1 MYDMILKG
9 CRLFDGDKF
18 EKGATDIAILDG
30 IIAKIGSLDG
40 ERARKIISCAGKTV
54 TPGLVDCHTHI
65 SPISSIGADV
75 WRTQLPY
82 GVTAIGEAGGAGCN
96 AVDGLAPIIRNF
108 PVRTRLYLNVCSF
121 GLASLFSHPED
132 IDPKKFDINK
142 IRAIFKKY
150 PELICG
156 LKIRM
161 GKECSQGYGKEPL
174 ERAAALA
181 RELGTHLCVHISNP
195 EFPTGELCELLSAGD
210 IVTHTYQSR
219 GNGIF
224 IDGELD
230 TRVTAARERGVL
242 FDVGDSD
249 YHFDFEVFEKAL
261 EQGFAPDLIS
271 SDITRVS
278 AFANGL
284 FALPAV
290 IAKCVSLG
298 MSEEDALRAVTLTPA
313 RVLGLDT
320 GRIAEGAVADIAVF
334 DIRENYGELCDC
346 KKRRINAKYF
356 PVPMLT
362 LYGGE
367 IAWRSLDFRT
377 DI

>member
-9 CRLFDGDKF
+9 CRLFNGDKF
-18 EKGATDIAILDG
+18 ADKETDVAILDG
-30 IIAKIGSLDG
+30 VIAKTGRLDG
-40 ERARKIISCAGKTV
+40 ERARKVIDCAGKTV

-108 PVRTRLYLNVCSF
+108 PVRTKLYLNVCSF
-121 GLASLFSHPED
+121 GLQSLFSHPED
-132 IDPKKFDINK
+132 IDPKKFDVNK
-142 IRAIFKKY
+142 IKAIFKKY

-161 GKECSQGYGKEPL
+161 GRECSQDFGKEPL

-181 RELGTHLCVHISNP
+181 RELNTHLCVHISNP
-195 EFPTGELCELLSAGD
+195 EFPTGELCELLAKGD

-230 TRVTAARERGVL
+230 SRVVAARARGVL
-242 FDVGDSD
+242 FDIGDSD

-284 FALPAV
+284 FALPTV

-298 MSEEDALRAVTLTPA
+298 MNEEDALRAVTFTPA
-313 RVLGLDT
+313 KALGLSV
-320 GRIAEGAVADIAVF
+320 GKIEEGAVADISVF
-334 DIRENYGELCDC
+334 EIKENFGELCDC
-346 KKRRINAKYF
+346 KKRKISAKYF

-362 LYGGE
+362 VYGGE
-367 IAWRSLDFRT
+367 IAWRSLNFRS